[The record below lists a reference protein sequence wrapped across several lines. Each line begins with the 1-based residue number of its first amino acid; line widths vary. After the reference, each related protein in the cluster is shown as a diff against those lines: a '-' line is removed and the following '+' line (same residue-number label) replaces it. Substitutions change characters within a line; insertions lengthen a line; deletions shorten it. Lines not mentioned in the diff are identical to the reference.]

1 MVEVG
6 GALASFRSA
15 GRTLFSLGLVR
26 GAEGNLST
34 FDGERLLITRA
45 GVSLADLGPDDV
57 LEGTMA
63 TAPADA
69 SSDFDEH
76 VDRYRRHGAG
86 AVAHAHP
93 AGTVP
98 DGWVEGRPH
107 GRYAHAPTLD
117 AAVAALVDGARGA
130 GGEGSEPEAAS

>member
-1 MVEVG
+1 VAEVG

-26 GAEGNLST
+26 GAEGNLSS
-34 FDGERLLITRA
+34 FDGKRLLITRA

-57 LEGTMA
+57 LEGTLA
-63 TAPADA
+63 AAPVGA

-76 VDRYRRHGAG
+76 VDRYGRQGPG

-98 DGWVEGRPH
+98 DGRVEGRPH
-107 GRYAHAPTLD
+107 GRYVHASTLE
-117 AAVAALVDGARGA
+117 AAVVGLVEGAR
-130 GGEGSEPEAAS
+130 GGEGSEPGAAS

>member
-1 MVEVG
+1 
-6 GALASFRSA
+6 
-15 GRTLFSLGLVR
+15 LGLVR
-26 GAEGNLST
+26 GAEGNLSS
-34 FDGERLLITRA
+34 FDGKRLLITRA

-57 LEGTMA
+57 LEGTLA
-63 TAPADA
+63 TAPAGA

-76 VDRYRRHGAG
+76 VDRYRRQGPG

-107 GRYAHAPTLD
+107 GRYVYAPTLE

-130 GGEGSEPEAAS
+130 GGEGSEPGAAS

>member
-1 MVEVG
+1 VAELG
-6 GALASFRSA
+6 DALGSFRSA

-34 FDGERLLITRA
+34 FDGERLLITRT

-57 LEGTMA
+57 LEGTLT
-63 TAPADA
+63 TAPVEA
-69 SSDFDEH
+69 SSDLREH
-76 VDRYRRHGAG
+76 VDRYRQHGPG

-107 GRYAHAPTLD
+107 GRYAHAATLED
-117 AAVAALVDGARGA
+117 AVAALVDGARGA
-130 GGEGSEPEAAS
+130 GREGREPGAAR